1 MSGRTRFN
9 KNNATKFAVVHRP
22 HDDPNYHDPE
32 AGEHVLVPVQ
42 NRHKKKDVSQS
53 SEDGP
58 IPKLVST
65 PTAPSTSASKNAV
78 NEHVGEAALY
88 GITFDDSKYDY
99 TQHLKPIGLDPSHS
113 VFIPAK
119 SKKPI
124 EKKKLKDPESLFVEP
139 SYQDLENKAAEPLF
153 VRGVAKQEYLDQ
165 MQEIPGELVGFK
177 PDMNPALR
185 EVLVALEDDAYVIN
199 EDVAVEIKPK
209 SNNAAEGLD
218 EDDDDI
224 FAELLGSGKAD
235 GADEFEDEFDEWDMQ
250 DLDNFEEEHYKQ
262 EMAQFDDIG
271 KLQDLQGIDVSAD
284 VRRFKLQQKKVRND
298 WDSEND
304 FSDDDNGSINHS
316 EDEEELKEE
325 VEDGDVLGS
334 LPSFKTS
341 SKTGGKARKARH
353 KKGAMSDVSGFSMSS
368 SALARTEVMTVLDD
382 KYDQIIGGYEN
393 YEEEL
398 AEDEEKHESFD
409 MLKERPDLESM
420 LDDFLDNYELGS
432 GNRKL
437 VKKDE
442 EIARLK
448 EAADEVSKGKLSMR
462 RKREKE
468 KKSVKGITNGLNSL
482 KF

>member
-199 EDVAVEIKPK
+199 EDVAVEIKLK

-298 WDSEND
+298 WDSDND
-304 FSDDDNGSINHS
+304 FSDVDNGSINHS

-409 MLKERPDLESM
+409 ILKERPDLESM

>member
-334 LPSFKTS
+334 LPS
-341 SKTGGKARKARH
+341 
-353 KKGAMSDVSGFSMSS
+353 
-368 SALARTEVMTVLDD
+368 
-382 KYDQIIGGYEN
+382 
-393 YEEEL
+393 
-398 AEDEEKHESFD
+398 
-409 MLKERPDLESM
+409 
-420 LDDFLDNYELGS
+420 
-432 GNRKL
+432 
-437 VKKDE
+437 
-442 EIARLK
+442 
-448 EAADEVSKGKLSMR
+448 
-462 RKREKE
+462 
-468 KKSVKGITNGLNSL
+468 
-482 KF
+482 

>member
-250 DLDNFEEEHYKQ
+250 DLDNFEEEDYKQ